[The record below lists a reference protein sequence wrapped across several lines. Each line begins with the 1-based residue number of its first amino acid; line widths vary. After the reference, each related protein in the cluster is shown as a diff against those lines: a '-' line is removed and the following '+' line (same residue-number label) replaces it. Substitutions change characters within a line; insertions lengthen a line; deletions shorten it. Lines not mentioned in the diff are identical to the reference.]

1 MSFSD
6 QQTWVGVATGTGNA
20 IALTVPNCTSYA
32 DLLGVPLMFPVASDN
47 TTATT
52 INVNS
57 FGNVIVDKVTG
68 SGLAA
73 LTGGE
78 FVGGNLAVVVYNGS
92 SFVIASPNPIITPTA
107 NTVIGF
113 STSGTY
119 TPSAG
124 VTRVFVQIWG
134 GGGGGHSVGAGSHQA
149 GDGGGGA
156 EYRRGVFTITP
167 GAGIAVTVGGGGAAG
182 SNGTASSF
190 GSFITAN
197 PGHGATGNNSSGPG
211 VGGTGGTGGFG
222 FPGYAGTGGF
232 TTNGN
237 DNIYGIGGSSFGTA
251 SASGGGSPTAAPGAF
266 PGGGGSGGNGGGGS
280 APGGGG
286 PGAGGLVLIQELSN

>member
-68 SGLAA
+68 SGLAT

-134 GGGGGHSVGAGSHQA
+134 GGGGGQNVGAGSHVA
-149 GDGGGGA
+149 GAGGGGG
-156 EYRRGVFTITP
+156 EYRQGVFMITP
-167 GAGIAVTVGGGGAAG
+167 GTTIAVTVGTGGAAG
-182 SNGTASSF
+182 ANGTSSSF

-197 PGHGATGNNSSGPG
+197 PGHGGSPG
-211 VGGTGGTGGFG
+211 VPGPGGTGGTGGFG
-222 FPGYAGTGGF
+222 FAGNSGGIGF

-237 DNIYGIGGSSFGTA
+237 DNFSGIGGASFGTSLA
-251 SASGGGSPTAAPGAF
+251 YGGTGSGGSTLSSPGNF
-266 PGGGGSGGNGGGGS
+266 PGGGGSGGNGGSGPGTGG
-280 APGGGG
+280 A
-286 PGAGGLVLIQELSN
+286 GAGGLVLIQELSN